1 MYCTLSHSFS
11 PKHVRTKEKG
21 HRLGPC
27 SFKSMGNF
35 GFMQEVIFQNPTQP
49 HDLPQGT
56 RMQLVHVAHNC
67 IYRHLTDI
75 FLMGRIIPGAYV
87 SLKTT
92 PLYGF

>member
-35 GFMQEVIFQNPTQP
+35 GFMQEVILQNPTQP

-56 RMQLVHVAHNC
+56 RMQLVHVARNC

-75 FLMGRIIPGAYV
+75 FRTGRIITA
-87 SLKTT
+87 
-92 PLYGF
+92 